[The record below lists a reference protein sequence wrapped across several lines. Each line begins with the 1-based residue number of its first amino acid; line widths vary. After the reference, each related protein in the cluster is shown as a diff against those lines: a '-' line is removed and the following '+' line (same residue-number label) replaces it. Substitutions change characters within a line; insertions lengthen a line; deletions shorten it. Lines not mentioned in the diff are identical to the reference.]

1 LQHLAQLGPNVLI
14 DFQSVASLEELADLA
29 GMSEHPAL
37 QHVTVVMAKVEVVM
51 AKVVMAKVVMAKVVM
66 AKVVMAKVVM
76 AKVVMAKVVIAKV
89 VIAINNIIF
98 VSTINWTI

>member
-1 LQHLAQLGPNVLI
+1 
-14 DFQSVASLEELADLA
+14 
-29 GMSEHPAL
+29 
-37 QHVTVVMAKVEVVM
+37 
-51 AKVVMAKVVMAKVVM
+51 
-66 AKVVMAKVVM
+66 MAKVVM